1 VTRTQPRSDTA
12 PRSAIVRFLAIALVA
27 AILYAGLGLAVSHV
41 PPFGIDVAARPL
53 AGHAQKLAY
62 ILTESC
68 YWYVLLAYG
77 IAWIVLAVFVP
88 RWRAR
93 VIYAIATM
101 LVTWQLSDFLKNLF
115 KRPRPD
121 YWVLIHE
128 PTYSYSSGHAMFALV
143 VYGLWAWFV
152 WNSGLPRPLRLVL
165 APLLALWAC
174 GIVWS
179 RMALGAHYPTDLI
192 GGVLLGTTTLSLGAA
207 IRAALRA
214 RRAVAVTSP

>member
-1 VTRTQPRSDTA
+1 MTA
-12 PRSAIVRFLAIALVA
+12 TEPAAETRSAPIRYLGIALVA
-27 AILYAGLGLAVSHV
+27 AILYAGLGLAVSHR
-41 PPFGIDVAARPL
+41 PPFGIDLAARPL

-62 ILTESC
+62 VFTESC
-68 YWYVLLAYG
+68 YWYVLLTYG

-93 VIYAIATM
+93 VVYAIPTM

-152 WNSGLPRPLRLVL
+152 WNSDLPRAVRLVL

-179 RMALGAHYPTDLI
+179 RLALGAHYVTDLI
-192 GGVLLGTTTLSLGAA
+192 GGILLGTTTLALAAAVRAMIRSRGAVSV
-207 IRAALRA
+207 A
-214 RRAVAVTSP
+214 RRA

>member
-1 VTRTQPRSDTA
+1 MTATKPRSGGRPA
-12 PRSAIVRFLAIALVA
+12 VVRFLAIALVA

-41 PPFGIDVAARPL
+41 PPFGIDPLARPL

-77 IAWIVLAVFVP
+77 IAGIVLAVFSP
-88 RWRAR
+88 RWRPR
-93 VIYAIATM
+93 VIYTIPTM

-115 KRPRPD
+115 RRPRPD

-152 WNSGLPRPLRLVL
+152 WNSDLPRPLRLVL
-165 APLLALWAC
+165 APLLALWAG

-179 RMALGAHYPTDLI
+179 RLALGAHYPTDLI
-192 GGVLLGTTTLSLGAA
+192 GGVLLGTTTLALAA
-207 IRAALRA
+207 AVWAALRA
-214 RRAVAVTSP
+214 RRAVASP

>member
-1 VTRTQPRSDTA
+1 VTVTEPRSDTG
-12 PRSAIVRFLAIALVA
+12 PRSAIVRFLAVALVA

-41 PPFGIDVAARPL
+41 PPFGIDLAARPL

-62 ILTESC
+62 ILSESC
-68 YWYVLLAYG
+68 YWYVLLGYG
-77 IAWIVLAVFVP
+77 IAWIVLAVLVP
-88 RWRAR
+88 GWRAR
-93 VIYAIATM
+93 VIYANSTM

-115 KRPRPD
+115 RRPRPD

-128 PTYSYSSGHAMFALV
+128 PTYSYSSGHAMFALL
-143 VYGLWAWFV
+143 VYGLWAWFI

-165 APLLALWAC
+165 APLLALWAG

-192 GGVLLGTTTLSLGAA
+192 GGILLGTTTLSLAAA
-207 IRAALRA
+207 IWAALRA